1 MTFEPSDAEIWEAPT
16 ALQSTAIMKKGVPT
30 QIQEPVLNNSHHDAV
45 SQPKVI
51 LRSLHQIQPILSL
64 EPLKLIDKE
73 KQQLF
78 SQSNTSNTT

>member
-1 MTFEPSDAEIWEAPT
+1 
-16 ALQSTAIMKKGVPT
+16 MKKGVQT
-30 QIQEPVLNNSHHDAV
+30 HIQEPVLNNSHHDAV

-73 KQQLF
+73 KQ
-78 SQSNTSNTT
+78 